1 MGFIKEM
8 LINKG
13 ISEVI
18 AGYLYFSIE
27 LILLVIT
34 CIVANF
40 ITKRVVLNIISKT
53 VYKNNIKWDD
63 FLVERKVFHRISNI
77 VPFVIIYISA
87 PIFGSF
93 EEVIQRTA
101 QAIILVIS
109 ILVVSAILNA
119 VDDAYKTYPISKIR
133 PITGTL
139 QIVKILYC
147 ILIGIALAATLS
159 GTNPVAILSG
169 IGVLS
174 ALVSIMFKDPI
185 LGFVAGIQLTTN
197 NMIQIGDWVELT
209 KYGANGH
216 VVEIHL
222 STIKIRN
229 FDQTIV
235 SVPAYAFMSDSFK
248 NWRGI
253 SEAGGRRIMRSI
265 LIDISSIKFC
275 SEEMIEHFKR
285 INYLKDYITAKEEEY
300 KKHNNE
306 SKQDADSL
314 MSGKHLTNIACFR
327 AYIEGYLKSNP
338 RISKEHTI
346 LARQLA
352 PNENG
357 LPIEIYAFTTDI
369 ELKKYEEIQS
379 DIFDHLFAVVNEFQ
393 LRIFQNPSGHDIRQ
407 ISKLRS

>member
-1 MGFIKEM
+1 MEFLKEM
-8 LINKG
+8 LIDKG
-13 ISEVI
+13 ISGVI
-18 AGYLYFSIE
+18 AGYLSFSIK
-27 LILLVIT
+27 LILLIVL
-34 CIVANF
+34 CILANF

-63 FLVERKVFHRISNI
+63 FLVERKVFHRISNT

-87 PIFGSF
+87 PIFGAF
-93 EEVIQRTA
+93 AEVIQRTA

-109 ILVVSAILNA
+109 MLVISAILNA
-119 VDDAYKTYPISKIR
+119 IDDVYKTYSISKIR

-139 QIVKILYC
+139 QVVKILSC

-159 GTNPVAILSG
+159 GTNPIAILSG

-174 ALVSIMFKDPI
+174 ALVSIIFKDPI
-185 LGFVAGIQLTTN
+185 LGFVAGVQLTTN
-197 NMIQIGDWVELT
+197 DMIRIGDWVEMT
-209 KYGANGH
+209 KYGANGD
-216 VVEIHL
+216 VIEIHL

-253 SEAGGRRIMRSI
+253 AEAGGRRIMRSI

-275 SEEMIEHFKR
+275 SEEMIEHFKK
-285 INYLKDYITAKEEEY
+285 INYLKDYIADKEEEFNKY
-300 KKHNNE
+300 NNE
-306 SKQDADSL
+306 SKQDTNFL
-314 MSGKHLTNIACFR
+314 INGKHLTNIACFR
-327 AYIEGYLKSNP
+327 AYIEEYLKNNS

-346 LARQLA
+346 IARQLA
-352 PNENG
+352 QNENG

-369 ELKKYEEIQS
+369 DFKKYEEIQS

-393 LRIFQNPSGHDIRQ
+393 LRVFQNPSEYDIKQ
-407 ISKLRS
+407 ISKIL

>member
-1 MGFIKEM
+1 MGFLKEM

-13 ISEVI
+13 ISGVI

-27 LILLVIT
+27 LILLIII
-34 CIVANF
+34 CILANF

-93 EEVIQRTA
+93 EQVIERTV
-101 QAIILVIS
+101 QAVILVIS
-109 ILVVSAILNA
+109 LLVVSAVLNA
-119 VDDAYKTYPISKIR
+119 IDDAYKTYPISKIR

-139 QIVKILYC
+139 QIVKILAW

-159 GTNPVAILSG
+159 GTNPIAILSG

-275 SEEMIEHFKR
+275 SEEMLEHFKK
-285 INYLKDYITAKEEEY
+285 INYLKDYIAAKEEEF
-300 KKHNNE
+300 KKHDNE
-306 SKQDADSL
+306 NKQDTEFL
-314 MSGKHLTNIACFR
+314 VSGKYLTNIACFR
-327 AYIEGYLKSNP
+327 AYIEEYLKSNP

-346 LARQLA
+346 MARQLA
-352 PNENG
+352 SNENG

-369 ELKKYEEIQS
+369 ELIKYEEIQS
-379 DIFDHLFAVVNEFQ
+379 EIFDHLFAVVNEFQ
-393 LRIFQNPSGHDIRQ
+393 LRIFQNPSGYDIKQ
-407 ISKLRS
+407 ISKSL

>member
-1 MGFIKEM
+1 MGFVKEM
-8 LINKG
+8 LIDRG
-13 ISEVI
+13 ISEVV
-18 AGYLYFSIE
+18 AGYLSFSIE
-27 LILLVIT
+27 LILLIII
-34 CIVANF
+34 CILANF

-77 VPFVIIYISA
+77 VPFVIIYISS

-93 EEVIQRTA
+93 EEVIQRTS

-109 ILVVSAILNA
+109 ILVISAILNA
-119 VDDAYKTYPISKIR
+119 IDDVYKTYPISKIR

-139 QIVKILYC
+139 QIVKILSC

-159 GTNPVAILSG
+159 GTNPIAILSG

-174 ALVSIMFKDPI
+174 ALISIIFKDPI

-197 NMIQIGDWVELT
+197 DMIRIGDWVEMT

-216 VVEIHL
+216 VIEIHL
-222 STIKIRN
+222 STIKIQN

-275 SEEMIEHFKR
+275 SEEMIEHFKK
-285 INYLKDYITAKEEEY
+285 INYLKHYIADKEKEF

-306 SKQDADSL
+306 SKHDTNFL
-314 MSGKHLTNIACFR
+314 INGKHLTNIACFR
-327 AYIEGYLKSNP
+327 AYIEEYLKSNS

-346 LARQLA
+346 MARQLA

-357 LPIEIYAFTTDI
+357 LPIEIYVFTTDI
-369 ELKKYEEIQS
+369 DLKKYEEIQS

-393 LRIFQNPSGHDIRQ
+393 LRVFQNPSEYDIKQ
-407 ISKLRS
+407 ISKIL

>member
-1 MGFIKEM
+1 MGFVKEM
-8 LINKG
+8 LIDKG

-18 AGYLYFSIE
+18 AGYLSFSIG
-27 LILLVIT
+27 LILLIII
-34 CIVANF
+34 CILANF

-63 FLVERKVFHRISNI
+63 FFVERKVFHRISNI

-109 ILVVSAILNA
+109 ILVISAILNA
-119 VDDAYKTYPISKIR
+119 IDDVYKTYPISKIR

-139 QIVKILYC
+139 QIVKILSC

-159 GTNPVAILSG
+159 GTNPIAILSG

-174 ALVSIMFKDPI
+174 ALVSIIFKDPI

-197 NMIQIGDWVELT
+197 DMIRIGDWVEMT

-275 SEEMIEHFKR
+275 SEEMIEHFKK
-285 INYLKDYITAKEEEY
+285 INYLKHYIADKEEEF

-306 SKQDADSL
+306 NKHDTNFFIN
-314 MSGKHLTNIACFR
+314 GKHLTNIACFR
-327 AYIEGYLKSNP
+327 AYIEEYLKSNS

-346 LARQLA
+346 MARQLA

-357 LPIEIYAFTTDI
+357 LPIEIYVFTTDI
-369 ELKKYEEIQS
+369 DLKKYEEIQS

-393 LRIFQNPSGHDIRQ
+393 LRVFQNPSEYDIKQ
-407 ISKLRS
+407 ISKIL

>member
-1 MGFIKEM
+1 MGFVKEM
-8 LINKG
+8 LIDKG
-13 ISEVI
+13 ISEAI
-18 AGYLYFSIE
+18 AGYLFFSIE
-27 LILLVIT
+27 LILLIII
-34 CIVANF
+34 CILANF

-93 EEVIQRTA
+93 AEVIQRIA

-109 ILVVSAILNA
+109 ILVISAILNA
-119 VDDAYKTYPISKIR
+119 IDDVYRTYPISKIR

-139 QIVKILYC
+139 QIVKILSC

-159 GTNPVAILSG
+159 GTDPIAILSG

-174 ALVSIMFKDPI
+174 ALVSIIFKDPI

-197 NMIQIGDWVELT
+197 DMIRIGDWVEMT

-216 VVEIHL
+216 VIEIHL

-235 SVPAYAFMSDSFK
+235 SVPAYAFTSDSFK

-265 LIDISSIKFC
+265 LIDISSIRFC
-275 SEEMIEHFKR
+275 SEEMIEHFKK
-285 INYLKDYITAKEEEY
+285 INYLKHYIAAKEEEF

-306 SKQDADSL
+306 SNQDTNFL
-314 MSGKHLTNIACFR
+314 INGKHLTNIACFR
-327 AYIEGYLKSNP
+327 AYIEEYLKSNS

-346 LARQLA
+346 MARQLA

-357 LPIEIYAFTTDI
+357 LPIEIYAFTTYID
-369 ELKKYEEIQS
+369 LKKYEEIQS

-393 LRIFQNPSGHDIRQ
+393 LRIFQNPSEYDVKQ
-407 ISKLRS
+407 ISKIL

>member
-1 MGFIKEM
+1 MGVVKEI
-8 LINKG
+8 LIDKG

-18 AGYLYFSIE
+18 AGYLSFSIE
-27 LILLVIT
+27 LILLIIICV
-34 CIVANF
+34 VANF

-63 FLVERKVFHRISNI
+63 FFVERKVFHRISNI
-77 VPFVIIYISA
+77 VPFIIVYISA
-87 PIFGSF
+87 PIFGAF

-109 ILVVSAILNA
+109 ILVISAILNA
-119 VDDAYKTYPISKIR
+119 IDDVYKTYPISKIR

-139 QIVKILYC
+139 QIVKILSC
-147 ILIGIALAATLS
+147 ILIGIALVATLS
-159 GTNPVAILSG
+159 GTNPIAILSG

-174 ALVSIMFKDPI
+174 ALISIIFKDPI
-185 LGFVAGIQLTTN
+185 LGFVAGVQLTTN
-197 NMIQIGDWVELT
+197 DMIRIGDWVEMT

-216 VVEIHL
+216 VIEIHL
-222 STIKIRN
+222 STIKIQN
-229 FDQTIV
+229 FDATIV

-285 INYLKDYITAKEEEY
+285 INYLKHYIDDKEEEF

-306 SKQDADSL
+306 KSHDTNFL
-314 MSGKHLTNIACFR
+314 INGKHLTNIACFQ
-327 AYIEGYLKSNP
+327 AYIEEYLKSNP

-346 LARQLA
+346 MARQLA

-357 LPIEIYAFTTDI
+357 LPIEVYAFTTDI
-369 ELKKYEEIQS
+369 DLKKYEEIQS
-379 DIFDHLFAVVNEFQ
+379 EIFDHLFAVINEFQ
-393 LRIFQNPSGHDIRQ
+393 LRVFQNPSEYDVKQ
-407 ISKLRS
+407 ISKIL

>member
-1 MGFIKEM
+1 MGFVEKI
-8 LINKG
+8 LLDKG
-13 ISEVI
+13 ISKVI
-18 AGYLYFSIE
+18 AGYLSFSIE
-27 LILLVIT
+27 LVLLIII
-34 CIVANF
+34 CLLANF

-77 VPFVIIYISA
+77 VPFAIIYMSA

-93 EEVIQRTA
+93 KEAIQRIV

-119 VDDAYKTYPISKIR
+119 IDDVYKTYPISKIR

-139 QIVKILYC
+139 QIVKILSW

-159 GTNPVAILSG
+159 GTNPIAILSG

-174 ALVSIMFKDPI
+174 ALITIMFKDPI

-197 NMIQIGDWVELT
+197 NMIQIGDWVEMT

-229 FDQTIV
+229 FDQTII
-235 SVPAYAFMSDSFK
+235 SVPAYAFLSDSFK

-265 LIDISSIKFC
+265 LIDISSIRFC
-275 SEEMIEHFKR
+275 SEEMIENFKK
-285 INYLKDYITAKEEEY
+285 INYLKDYIIAKEEEFKKY
-300 KKHNNE
+300 NNKDKHNMN
-306 SKQDADSL
+306 SL
-314 MSGKHLTNIACFR
+314 MNGKHLTNIACFR
-327 AYIEGYLKSNP
+327 AYIEEYLKSDP

-346 LARQLA
+346 MARQLA

-357 LPIEIYAFTTDI
+357 LPIEIYAFATDI
-369 ELKKYEEIQS
+369 DLKKYEEIQF

-393 LRIFQNPSGHDIRQ
+393 LRIFQNPSGYDIKQ
-407 ISKLRS
+407 IGKIL